1 MHQGWRGMGKKMCGV
16 VRGGVCGVVCK
27 EDAAGRVRNGEEEGE
42 LEKVGSTESVAAPH
56 THHLGQNRLR
66 PPFLQRV

>member
-1 MHQGWRGMGKKMCGV
+1 MCGV
-16 VRGGVCGVVCK
+16 AGWGRK
-27 EDAAGRVRNGEEEGE
+27 MHAAGRVRDGEEEGE

>member
-1 MHQGWRGMGKKMCGV
+1 MQQGGCGMGKKVCGV
-16 VRGGVCGVVCK
+16 WCGVVCK